1 MGTPDEQAA
10 AGVSDTSEALPA
22 RRDPE
27 AIGGPTPRFGF
38 GGRSVLAAAG
48 PWARTTR
55 LVPAAGLRAALGLAL
70 LCGALAALAASEWAS
85 GGLLTHQLRF
95 ALLYGLSAVGFALLA
110 TAATRVPLR
119 VALVAAVAV
128 RLAFLPFTPSLSD
141 DVYRYVWDG
150 RVQLAGLNPYR
161 YAPADGRLD
170 SVRYAER
177 GRINHPRLR
186 TVYPAL
192 AELGFAALAA
202 AHGGVLAFKLLLGL
216 IDLLA
221 AWAIWWLA
229 DAKRR
234 RAALVLY
241 LLCPAVILQTWEA
254 AHLEVAA
261 VLLVVLAAGLV
272 RRGRDGWAGVAL
284 GLAAAVKLTPLVLVL
299 PALVGGRARPLRFL
313 AGLVPALLVPY
324 LPYLL
329 RGGAF
334 GSLFESGTTWLGGSL
349 AYAAVRVVLPA
360 GAARAVCAALVV
372 GGALWIAH
380 RLPGRSATA
389 RTFAW
394 TATLLVVCLPVVH
407 AWYWLTPLALGL
419 AAGEFLPVALGLL
432 APLPEAL
439 APALPAAAPPWR

>member
-1 MGTPDEQAA
+1 MSTSDERAAPGAGDADVGATHGVGAA
-10 AGVSDTSEALPA
+10 AGLL
-22 RRDPE
+22 R
-27 AIGGPTPRFGF
+27 
-38 GGRSVLAAAG
+38 AAAEG
-48 PWARTTR
+48 LRARVASR
-55 LVPAAGLRAALGLAL
+55 LPAAGVRARLGLAL
-70 LCGALAALAASEWAS
+70 VCGSLAALAASEWSS
-85 GGLLTHQLRF
+85 GGLPTHQGRF
-95 ALLYGLSAVGFALLA
+95 AVLYGLSGIGFALLA
-110 TAATRVPLR
+110 TAVTSVPWR
-119 VALVAAVAV
+119 VALVAAVTV
-128 RLAFLPFTPSLSD
+128 RLIFLPFTPSLSN
-141 DVYRYVWDG
+141 DVYRYIWDG

-170 SVRYAER
+170 TVRYADR

-186 TVYPAL
+186 TVYPPL

-202 AHGGVLAFKLLLGL
+202 AHGGILALKVLLGL
-216 IDLLA
+216 VDLLA
-221 AWAIWWLA
+221 AWAVWWLA
-229 DAKRR
+229 DTKRR
-234 RAALVLY
+234 RPALVLY

-261 VLLVVLAAGLV
+261 VLLVVLAAGLL
-272 RRGRDGWAGVAL
+272 RRGRDGWAGAAL
-284 GLAAAVKLTPLVLVL
+284 GLAVAVKLTPLALVV
-299 PALVGGRARPLRFL
+299 PALVGGRARPARFL

-360 GAARAVCAALVV
+360 GPARAVCAALFA

-380 RLPGRSATA
+380 RLRGRPETA
-389 RTFAW
+389 RAFAW

-419 AAGEFLPVALGLL
+419 AAGEALPVALGLL

-439 APALPAAAPPWR
+439 APALPVAAPPWR